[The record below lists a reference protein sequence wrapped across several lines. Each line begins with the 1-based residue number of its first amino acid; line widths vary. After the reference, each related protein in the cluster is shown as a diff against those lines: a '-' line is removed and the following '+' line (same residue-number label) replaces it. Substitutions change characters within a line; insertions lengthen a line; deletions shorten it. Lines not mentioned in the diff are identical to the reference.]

1 MGKKTKIVILGA
13 GYGGVHAAKLLNK
26 KYRKSNDVDITLIDK
41 NPYHTLMTELHE
53 VAGGR
58 VEPESVQ
65 VDLKK
70 IFNKTK
76 INIVVE
82 QVLKIDINK
91 QVLVTN
97 FGEYAYDY
105 LILGTGS
112 EPAYFGV
119 PGVKENGF
127 PLWSMNDAIKIR
139 HHIEEMFR
147 CATKEKDDVKRKA
160 MLTFAVAGAGFTGIE
175 MIGELVEWKS
185 KLAKEYNIIETD
197 VKLMVIEAMGRILN
211 ILDDDSVRKAHSWLG
226 RKGVDIAINAP
237 IIGVEKDSVTL
248 KDGTKILCNTLIW
261 TCGIQGNSFCS
272 DIGLELNNRC
282 RISTN
287 EYMQAL
293 GKENIYAVGDCS
305 SLEEGESKNIPQ
317 IVEAALQTSDTVAN
331 NIIADIESK
340 DKKQF
345 KSNYHGFMVSIGSHY
360 AVANLG
366 GTKLSGFIAMLMK
379 HMVNLHYL
387 FGVGGFY
394 LMIKYLFHEFFNMK
408 DKRSFVG
415 GHLSAKSNTL
425 WLVILRLYIGSMWVI
440 EGVKKI
446 QDGWLQTIKIP
457 MFWPDGVTGA
467 SVATNAGTATIVPI
481 LSKPP
486 EIMTWFMNILKPI
499 GFQLQIII
507 VLGEIALG
515 LALIAGLFTFLA
527 SVASVGLCIM
537 FILSA
542 MAGWEI
548 LWYIAGSIAL
558 MGGAGRTFGLD
569 YFIMP
574 LLENLFANA
583 WFGKI
588 KPYYYKN

>member
-1 MGKKTKIVILGA
+1 
-13 GYGGVHAAKLLNK
+13 
-26 KYRKSNDVDITLIDK
+26 
-41 NPYHTLMTELHE
+41 
-53 VAGGR
+53 
-58 VEPESVQ
+58 
-65 VDLKK
+65 
-70 IFNKTK
+70 
-76 INIVVE
+76 
-82 QVLKIDINK
+82 
-91 QVLVTN
+91 
-97 FGEYAYDY
+97 
-105 LILGTGS
+105 
-112 EPAYFGV
+112 
-119 PGVKENGF
+119 
-127 PLWSMNDAIKIR
+127 
-139 HHIEEMFR
+139 
-147 CATKEKDDVKRKA
+147 

-175 MIGELVEWKS
+175 MIGELVEWKNKLS
-185 KLAKEYNIIETD
+185 KKYNIIETD

-211 ILDDDSVRKAHSWLG
+211 ILDDDGVRKADRWLTK
-226 RKGVDIAINAP
+226 KGVDILINAP
-237 IIGVEKDSVTL
+237 IISVEKDSVTL

-272 DIGLELNNRC
+272 NIGLEINNRC

-293 GKENIYAVGDCS
+293 GKENIYAVGDCA

-317 IVEAALQTSDTVAN
+317 IVEAALQTSDTAAN

-366 GTKLSGFIAMLMK
+366 GTKLSGFFAMLMK

-394 LMIKYLFHEFFNMK
+394 LMFNYLCHEFFNMK

-415 GHLSAKSNTL
+415 GHLSAKTNTL
-425 WLVILRLYIGSMWVI
+425 WLVILRLYVGSMWVI

-467 SVATNAGTATIVPI
+467 SEATTQGTAAIVPI

-499 GFQLQIII
+499 GFQLQILI

-527 SVASVGLCIM
+527 SIASVGLCIM

-569 YFIMP
+569 YFVMP
-574 LLENLFANA
+574 WLKNLFANA

-588 KPYYYKN
+588 NPYYYKN